1 MPDTYAHYM
10 PEKCTTT
17 DRVFMKKN
25 LHQPFPRRLFLSEF
39 TGTALLVSV
48 GLSVV
53 ILMSGFGSPVTRF
66 IPDEKLRQVITG
78 FLFGSTG
85 GLIAISIIGKESGAH
100 INPVVTMAFWLFR
113 KIDSRTAMVYVL
125 AQLIGATIGS
135 LSLLLW
141 GQMGRSVAY
150 GATLP
155 GKGYSL
161 GIVIF
166 GEVITTFT
174 MVSLLIIFIG
184 FSRIRAYTPAIFPV
198 LYAIMVPLESS
209 ISGTSTNPARSF
221 GPALVSGHWEEWWI
235 YWIGPLVGALLASL
249 ICSFLAKEITIAKL
263 YHFDSD
269 RDGLLRRSG
278 SLAKNTA

>member
-1 MPDTYAHYM
+1 
-10 PEKCTTT
+10 
-17 DRVFMKKN
+17 MKKKIPP
-25 LHQPFPRRLFLSEF
+25 PFPWQLFLSEF
-39 TGTALLVSV
+39 IGTALLVSV

-53 ILMSGFGSPVTRF
+53 ILMFGAGTPMVRL

-78 FLFGSTG
+78 FLFGTTG

-113 KIDSRTAMVYVL
+113 KIDSSTARAYVL
-125 AQLIGATIGS
+125 AQLPGAVIGS
-135 LSLLLW
+135 LPLLLW
-141 GQMGRSVAY
+141 RQMGKSVAY

-161 GIVIF
+161 GTVIF

-174 MVSLLIIFIG
+174 MVSLLIIFVG
-184 FSRIRAYTPAIFPV
+184 FRQIRAYTPAIFPV

-221 GPALVSGHWEEWWI
+221 GPAIISGQWQGWWI
-235 YWIGPLVGALLASL
+235 YWIGPLTGALLASL
-249 ICSFLAKEITIAKL
+249 TCSFLAKKITIAKL

-278 SLAKNTA
+278 ALAKNTVL